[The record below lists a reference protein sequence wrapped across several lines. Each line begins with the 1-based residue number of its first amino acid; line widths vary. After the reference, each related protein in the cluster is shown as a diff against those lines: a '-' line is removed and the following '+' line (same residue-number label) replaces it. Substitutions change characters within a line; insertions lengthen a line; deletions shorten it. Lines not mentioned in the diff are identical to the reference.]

1 MSPPQIQADGNTH
14 SYSQK
19 DIDQAWDNFL
29 CSGGNSKN
37 LPVRELIAS
46 SWERCLSQG
55 VNPEQKAAPLLATEG
70 TLHIL
75 RQKNTDL
82 MKCARPVLAQARVF
96 LRDLETILI
105 LTDYNGVNLDV
116 VGDPKCIEDAVGIG
130 MVPGSGWK
138 ETVSGSNAVGTAM
151 ATGLPTQVHGEEHF
165 IQGFKPWTCTAG
177 IITDPYDNQLIGVI
191 DVSGLSDTFDKFHV
205 PLVVSWANQI
215 QLSLAK
221 NTSEQWRIIRENSD
235 CDFKN
240 SHRNAGKLL
249 FDAQGRLID
258 YSQNVSSILTT
269 LGIDYDLSSKPRLS
283 LEQYGGD
290 SIIYPHDDGR
300 WVSGDWIEPIKDKNE
315 IIGFRIELPTNK
327 RFAQRQSTRPNVSS
341 IKSCSSTDPFNK
353 ISGHSESIKAST
365 DKARKAASTPLP
377 ILILGDTGVGKEMF
391 ARAIHEASNFSNG
404 PFIDLN
410 CGAFTKDILS
420 SELFGHVEGAFTG
433 AKKGGMM
440 GKIEAA
446 NGGTLFLDEIGEM
459 PLEIQPVFLRVLQE
473 RKIHRVGAIAPIPV
487 NFRLIA
493 ATNSY
498 LKREVSEGRF
508 RKDLFFRLST
518 VAIALD
524 PLSRRKEDIEE
535 IANLVLKQIRD
546 TQEIVPKK
554 ISASLIT
561 SLKNREWPGNI
572 RELVNVIECM
582 CYMSSN
588 EVLTNEDLPA
598 GYQPGESLMNTEPMH
613 NNNDCPQSSSLSNL
627 DIAEQQA
634 IENAIRE
641 FGGNITQ
648 AAKNLG
654 IAKGTLYRKMK
665 KYNLDNPR

>member
-1 MSPPQIQADGNTH
+1 MSHSLKESNANTH
-14 SYSQK
+14 FYSQK

-29 CSGGNSKN
+29 CSGGVSKD
-37 LPVRELIAS
+37 LPVREMIAS

-55 VNPEQKAAPLLATEG
+55 VNPEQTAAPLLATEG

-82 MKCARPVLAQARVF
+82 MKCARPVFAQAKVF

-116 VGDPKCIEDAVGIG
+116 VGDPKCVENAIGIG

-151 ATGLPTQVHGEEHF
+151 ATGMPTQVHGEEHF

-177 IITDPYDNQLIGVI
+177 IISDPYDNQLLGVI
-191 DVSGLSDTFDKFHV
+191 DVSGLSNTFDKFHV

-221 NTSEQWRIIRENSD
+221 NTSEQWNLIRENSQ

-240 SHRNAGKLL
+240 SHRNAGKML
-249 FDAQGRLID
+249 FDTQGRLID
-258 YSQNVSSILTT
+258 HSQNACSILSS
-269 LGIDYDLSSKPRLS
+269 LGIEYDLSMKSRLS
-283 LEQYGGD
+283 LERFGGD
-290 SIIYPHDDGR
+290 EIVYPHDAGL
-300 WVSGDWIEPIKDKNE
+300 WLSSDWIEPVKEKNE
-315 IIGFRIELPTNK
+315 VVGFKIELPANK
-327 RFAQRQSTRPNVSS
+327 RSSQRTSAPSNVAA
-341 IKSCSSTDPFNK
+341 IKINSQADPFEK
-353 ISGHSESIKAST
+353 ISGQSASVTASIEKAN
-365 DKARKAASTPLP
+365 KAATTPLP
-377 ILILGDTGVGKEMF
+377 VLLLGDTGVGKEMF

-433 AKKGGMM
+433 AKRGGMM

-535 IANLVLKQIRD
+535 IAHIVLKEIQD
-546 TQEIVPKK
+546 SQEIVPKR

-561 SLKNREWPGNI
+561 ALKNREWPGNI

-588 EVLTNEDLPA
+588 ETLTTEDLPA
-598 GYQPGESLMNTEPMH
+598 GYQPGESLVSGAPPGQN
-613 NNNDCPQSSSLSNL
+613 QSSQSLSNL

-634 IENAIRE
+634 IENAIIE

-665 KYNLDNPR
+665 KYKLENPR

>member
-1 MSPPQIQADGNTH
+1 MSHPLKEAEVNTH
-14 SYSQK
+14 FYSQK
-19 DIDQAWDNFL
+19 DIDRAWDNFL
-29 CSGGNSKN
+29 CSGRLSKD
-37 LPVRELIAS
+37 LPVRDLIAS
-46 SWERCLSQG
+46 SWERCLSEG
-55 VNPEQKAAPLLATEG
+55 VNPEQTAAPLLATEG

-82 MKCARPVLAQARVF
+82 MKCARPVLAQTKVF

-116 VGDPKCIEDAVGIG
+116 VGDPKCVENAIGIG

-151 ATGLPTQVHGEEHF
+151 ATGMPTQVHGEEHF

-177 IITDPYDNQLIGVI
+177 IISDPYDNQLLGVI
-191 DVSGLSDTFDKFHV
+191 DVSGLSHTFDKFHV

-221 NTSEQWRIIRENSD
+221 NTSEQWNIIKENSQ

-240 SHRNAGKLL
+240 SHRNAGKML
-249 FDAQGRLID
+249 FDSQGRLID
-258 YSQNVSSILTT
+258 HSQNASSILSS
-269 LGIDYDLSSKPRLS
+269 LGIEYDLSMKSRLS
-283 LEQYGGD
+283 LERFGGD
-290 SIIYPHDDGR
+290 EIIYPHDTGL
-300 WVSGDWIEPIKDKNE
+300 WLSSDWIEPVKEKNE
-315 IIGFRIELPTNK
+315 IVGFKIELPSNK
-327 RFAQRQSTRPNVSS
+327 RSSQRTSAPSNIVT
-341 IKSCSSTDPFNK
+341 IKSNSQADPFEK
-353 ISGHSESIKAST
+353 ISGQSASVKASIA
-365 DKARKAASTPLP
+365 KASKAATTPLP
-377 ILILGDTGVGKEMF
+377 VLLLGDTGVGKEMF

-433 AKKGGMM
+433 AKRGGMM

-493 ATNSY
+493 ATNCY
-498 LKREVSEGRF
+498 LKREVSDGLF

-524 PLSRRKEDIEE
+524 PLSRRKDDIEE
-535 IANLVLKQIRD
+535 IAHIVLKEIQDSQI
-546 TQEIVPKK
+546 IVPKRL
-554 ISASLIT
+554 SASLIT
-561 SLKNREWPGNI
+561 ALKNREWPGNI

-588 EVLTNEDLPA
+588 ETLTTEDLPA
-598 GYQPGESLMNTEPMH
+598 GYQPGESLVSGISPDQN
-613 NNNDCPQSSSLSNL
+613 QSSQSLSNL

-634 IENAIRE
+634 IENAINE
-641 FGGNITQ
+641 FSGNITQ

-665 KYNLDNPR
+665 KYNLENPR

>member
-1 MSPPQIQADGNTH
+1 M
-14 SYSQK
+14 
-19 DIDQAWDNFL
+19 
-29 CSGGNSKN
+29 
-37 LPVRELIAS
+37 
-46 SWERCLSQG
+46 
-55 VNPEQKAAPLLATEG
+55 
-70 TLHIL
+70 
-75 RQKNTDL
+75 
-82 MKCARPVLAQARVF
+82 
-96 LRDLETILI
+96 
-105 LTDYNGVNLDV
+105 
-116 VGDPKCIEDAVGIG
+116 
-130 MVPGSGWK
+130 
-138 ETVSGSNAVGTAM
+138 
-151 ATGLPTQVHGEEHF
+151 
-165 IQGFKPWTCTAG
+165 
-177 IITDPYDNQLIGVI
+177 I
-191 DVSGLSDTFDKFHV
+191 DVSGLSNTFDKFHV

-221 NTSEQWRIIRENSD
+221 NTSEQWNIIKENSQ

-240 SHRNAGKLL
+240 SHRNAGKML
-249 FDAQGRLID
+249 FDSQGRLID
-258 YSQNVSSILTT
+258 HSQNASSILSS
-269 LGIDYDLSSKPRLS
+269 LGIEYDLSMKSRLS
-283 LEQYGGD
+283 LERFGGD
-290 SIIYPHDDGR
+290 EIIYPHDTGL
-300 WVSGDWIEPIKDKNE
+300 WLSSDWIEPVKEKNE
-315 IIGFRIELPTNK
+315 IVGFKIELPSNK
-327 RFAQRQSTRPNVSS
+327 RSSQRTSAPSNIVT
-341 IKSCSSTDPFNK
+341 IKSNSQADPFEK
-353 ISGHSESIKAST
+353 ISGQSASVKASIA
-365 DKARKAASTPLP
+365 KASKAATTPLP
-377 ILILGDTGVGKEMF
+377 VLLLGDTGVGKEMF

-433 AKKGGMM
+433 AKRGGMM

-493 ATNSY
+493 ATNCY
-498 LKREVSEGRF
+498 LKREVSDGLF

-524 PLSRRKEDIEE
+524 PLSRRKDDIEE
-535 IANLVLKQIRD
+535 IAHIVLKEIQDSQI
-546 TQEIVPKK
+546 IVPKRL
-554 ISASLIT
+554 SASLIT
-561 SLKNREWPGNI
+561 ALKNREWPGNI

-588 EVLTNEDLPA
+588 ETLTTEDLPA
-598 GYQPGESLMNTEPMH
+598 GYQPGESLVSGISPDQN
-613 NNNDCPQSSSLSNL
+613 QSSQSLSNL

-634 IENAIRE
+634 IENAINE

-665 KYNLDNPR
+665 KYNLENPR

>member
-1 MSPPQIQADGNTH
+1 MSHPLKEAEVNTH
-14 SYSQK
+14 FYSQK
-19 DIDQAWDNFL
+19 DIDRAWDNFL
-29 CSGGNSKN
+29 CSGRLSKD
-37 LPVRELIAS
+37 LPVRDLIAS
-46 SWERCLSQG
+46 SWERCLSEG
-55 VNPEQKAAPLLATEG
+55 VNPEQTAAPLLATEG

-82 MKCARPVLAQARVF
+82 MKCARPVLAQAKVF
-96 LRDLETILI
+96 LRDLESILI

-116 VGDPKCIEDAVGIG
+116 VGDPKCVENAIGIG

-151 ATGLPTQVHGEEHF
+151 ATGMPTQVHGEEHF

-177 IITDPYDNQLIGVI
+177 IISDPYNNQLLGVI
-191 DVSGLSDTFDKFHV
+191 DVSGLSNTFDKFHV

-221 NTSEQWRIIRENSD
+221 NTSEQWNIIKENSQ

-240 SHRNAGKLL
+240 SHRNAGKML
-249 FDAQGRLID
+249 FDSQGRLID
-258 YSQNVSSILTT
+258 HSQNASSILSS
-269 LGIDYDLSSKPRLS
+269 LGIEYDLSMKSRLS
-283 LEQYGGD
+283 LERFGGD
-290 SIIYPHDDGR
+290 EIIYPHDTGL
-300 WVSGDWIEPIKDKNE
+300 WLSSDWIEPVKEKNE
-315 IIGFRIELPTNK
+315 IVGFKIELPSNK
-327 RFAQRQSTRPNVSS
+327 RSSQRTSAPSNIVT
-341 IKSCSSTDPFNK
+341 IKSNSQADPFEK
-353 ISGHSESIKAST
+353 ISGQSASVKASIA
-365 DKARKAASTPLP
+365 KASKAATTPLP
-377 ILILGDTGVGKEMF
+377 VLLLGDTGVGKEMF

-433 AKKGGMM
+433 AKRGGMM

-493 ATNSY
+493 ATNCY
-498 LKREVSEGRF
+498 LKREVSDGLF

-524 PLSRRKEDIEE
+524 PLSRRKDDIEE
-535 IANLVLKQIRD
+535 IAHIVLKEIQDSQI
-546 TQEIVPKK
+546 IVPKRL
-554 ISASLIT
+554 SASLIT
-561 SLKNREWPGNI
+561 ALKNREWPGNI

-588 EVLTNEDLPA
+588 ETLTTEDLPA
-598 GYQPGESLMNTEPMH
+598 GYQPGESLVSGISPDQN
-613 NNNDCPQSSSLSNL
+613 QSSQSLSNL

-634 IENAIRE
+634 IENAINE

-665 KYNLDNPR
+665 KYNLENPR

>member
-1 MSPPQIQADGNTH
+1 MSQSAKETDISTH
-14 SYSQK
+14 FYSQK

-29 CSGGNSKN
+29 CSGGVSKD
-37 LPVRELIAS
+37 LPVREMIAN

-55 VNPEQKAAPLLATEG
+55 VNPEQTAAPLLATEG

-75 RQKNTDL
+75 RQKNTEL

-116 VGDPKCIEDAVGIG
+116 VGDPKCVESAVGIG

-151 ATGLPTQVHGEEHF
+151 ATGMPTQVHGEEHF

-177 IITDPYDNQLIGVI
+177 IISDPYDNQLIGVI
-191 DVSGLSDTFDKFHV
+191 DVSGLSNTFDKFHV

-221 NTSEQWRIIRENSD
+221 NTSEQWNMIRENSQ

-240 SHRNAGKLL
+240 SHRNAGKML
-249 FDAQGRLID
+249 FDTQGRLID
-258 YSQNVSSILTT
+258 HSQNACSMLSS
-269 LGIDYDLSSKPRLS
+269 LGIEYDLSMKSRLS
-283 LEQYGGD
+283 LERFGGD
-290 SIIYPHDDGR
+290 EIVYPHDAGL
-300 WVSGDWIEPIKDKNE
+300 WLSSDWIEPVKEKNE
-315 IIGFRIELPTNK
+315 LVGFKIELPTNK
-327 RFAQRQSTRPNVSS
+327 RSSQRTSAPSKIAAIKTNSQAQ
-341 IKSCSSTDPFNK
+341 PFEK
-353 ISGHSESIKAST
+353 ISGQSASVKASIE
-365 DKARKAASTPLP
+365 KASKAATTPLP
-377 ILILGDTGVGKEMF
+377 VLLLGDTGVGKEMF
-391 ARAIHEASNFSNG
+391 ARAIHEASNYSDG

-433 AKKGGMM
+433 AKRGGMM

-498 LKREVSEGRF
+498 LRREVSEGRF

-535 IANLVLKQIRD
+535 IAHIVLKEIQGS
-546 TQEIVPKK
+546 QEIVPKR

-561 SLKNREWPGNI
+561 ALKNREWPGNI

-588 EVLTNEDLPA
+588 ETLTTDDLPA
-598 GYQPGESLMNTEPMH
+598 GYQPGESLVSGVPSEQN
-613 NNNDCPQSSSLSNL
+613 QSSQSLSNL

-634 IENAIRE
+634 IENAIIE

-665 KYNLDNPR
+665 KYKLENPR

>member
-1 MSPPQIQADGNTH
+1 MSQSLKEADINTH
-14 SYSQK
+14 FYSQK
-19 DIDQAWDNFL
+19 DVDQAWDSFL
-29 CSGGNSKN
+29 CSGGASKN
-37 LPVRELIAS
+37 LPVRDMIAS

-55 VNPEQKAAPLLATEG
+55 VNPEQTAAPLLATEG

-75 RQKNTDL
+75 RQNNSDL

-96 LRDLETILI
+96 LRDLDTILI

-116 VGDPKCIEDAVGIG
+116 VGDPKCVEDAVGIG

-151 ATGLPTQVHGEEHF
+151 ATGMPTQVHGEEHF

-177 IITDPYDNQLIGVI
+177 IISDPYDNQLIGVI
-191 DVSGLSDTFDKFHV
+191 DVSGLSATFDKFHV

-221 NTSEQWRIIRENSD
+221 NTSEQWNLIRENSQ

-240 SHRNAGKLL
+240 SHRNAGRML
-249 FDAQGRLID
+249 FDTQGRLVD
-258 YSQNVSSILTT
+258 HSQNACSILNS
-269 LGIDYDLSSKPRLS
+269 LGIGYDLSMKSRLS
-283 LEQYGGD
+283 LERFGGD
-290 SIIYPHDDGR
+290 EIVYPHDAGL
-300 WVSGDWIEPIKDKNE
+300 WLSSDWIEPVKDKNE
-315 IIGFRIELPTNK
+315 VIGFKIELPTNK
-327 RFAQRQSTRPNVSS
+327 RSSQRTNPSS
-341 IKSCSSTDPFNK
+341 AIAAVKINSQADPFGK
-353 ISGHSESIKAST
+353 ISGQSASVRASIEKAS
-365 DKARKAASTPLP
+365 KAATTPLP
-377 ILILGDTGVGKEMF
+377 VLILGDTGVGKEMF
-391 ARAIHEASNFSNG
+391 ARAIHEASNFANG

-433 AKKGGMM
+433 AKRGGMM

-535 IANLVLKQIRD
+535 IAHLVLKEIQNS
-546 TQEIVPKK
+546 QEIVPKR

-588 EVLTNEDLPA
+588 ETLTIEDLPA
-598 GYQPGESLMNTEPMH
+598 GYQPGESLISGVPSEQNQPSE
-613 NNNDCPQSSSLSNL
+613 SLSNL

-634 IENAIRE
+634 IENAIIE

-665 KYNLDNPR
+665 KYKLENPR

>member
-1 MSPPQIQADGNTH
+1 MSHPLKEAEVNTH
-14 SYSQK
+14 FYSQK

-29 CSGGNSKN
+29 CSGRLSKD
-37 LPVRELIAS
+37 LPVRDLIAS
-46 SWERCLSQG
+46 SWERCLSEG
-55 VNPEQKAAPLLATEG
+55 VNPEQTAAPLLATEG

-82 MKCARPVLAQARVF
+82 MKCARPVLAQAKVF
-96 LRDLETILI
+96 LRDLESILI

-116 VGDPKCIEDAVGIG
+116 VGDPKCVENAIGIG

-151 ATGLPTQVHGEEHF
+151 ATGMPTQVHGEEHF

-177 IITDPYDNQLIGVI
+177 IISDPYNNQLLGVI
-191 DVSGLSDTFDKFHV
+191 DVSGLSNTFDKFHV

-221 NTSEQWRIIRENSD
+221 NTSEQWNIIKENSQ

-240 SHRNAGKLL
+240 SHRNAGKML
-249 FDAQGRLID
+249 FDSQGRLID
-258 YSQNVSSILTT
+258 HSQNASSILSS
-269 LGIDYDLSSKPRLS
+269 LGIEYDLSMKSRLS
-283 LEQYGGD
+283 LERFGGD
-290 SIIYPHDDGR
+290 EIIYPHDTGL
-300 WVSGDWIEPIKDKNE
+300 WLSSDWIEPVKEKNE
-315 IIGFRIELPTNK
+315 IVGFKIELPSNK
-327 RFAQRQSTRPNVSS
+327 RSSQRTSAPSNIVT
-341 IKSCSSTDPFNK
+341 IKSNSQADPFEK
-353 ISGHSESIKAST
+353 ISGQSASVKASIA
-365 DKARKAASTPLP
+365 KASKAATTPLP
-377 ILILGDTGVGKEMF
+377 VLLLGDTGVGKEMF

-433 AKKGGMM
+433 AKRGGMM

-493 ATNSY
+493 ATNCY
-498 LKREVSEGRF
+498 LKREVSDGLF

-524 PLSRRKEDIEE
+524 PLSRRKDDIEE
-535 IANLVLKQIRD
+535 IAHIVLKEIQDSQI
-546 TQEIVPKK
+546 IVPKRL
-554 ISASLIT
+554 SASLIT
-561 SLKNREWPGNI
+561 ALKNREWPGNI

-588 EVLTNEDLPA
+588 ETLTTEDLPA
-598 GYQPGESLMNTEPMH
+598 GYQPGESLVSGISPDQN
-613 NNNDCPQSSSLSNL
+613 QSSQSLSNL

-634 IENAIRE
+634 IENAINE

-665 KYNLDNPR
+665 KYNLENPR

>member
-1 MSPPQIQADGNTH
+1 MRQPAKEPDINTH

-29 CSGGNSKN
+29 CSGGVSKN
-37 LPVRELIAS
+37 LPVREMIAS

-55 VNPEQKAAPLLATEG
+55 VNPEQTAAPLLATEG

-82 MKCARPVLAQARVF
+82 MRCARPVLAQARVF

-116 VGDPKCIEDAVGIG
+116 VGDPKCVESAIGIG

-151 ATGLPTQVHGEEHF
+151 ATGMPTQVHGEEHF

-177 IITDPYDNQLIGVI
+177 IISDPYDNQLIGVI
-191 DVSGLSDTFDKFHV
+191 DVSGLSNTFDKFHV

-221 NTSEQWRIIRENSD
+221 NTSEQWNLIRENSQ

-240 SHRNAGKLL
+240 SHRNAGKML
-249 FDAQGRLID
+249 FDTQGRLID
-258 YSQNVSSILTT
+258 HSQNACSILSS
-269 LGIDYDLSSKPRLS
+269 LGIEYDLSMKSRLS
-283 LEQYGGD
+283 LAHFGGEE
-290 SIIYPHDDGR
+290 IVYPHDAGH
-300 WVSGDWIEPIKDKNE
+300 WLSSDWIEPVKEKNE
-315 IIGFRIELPTNK
+315 IVGFKIELPTNK
-327 RFAQRQSTRPNVSS
+327 RSSQRTSAPSNIAA
-341 IKSCSSTDPFNK
+341 IKINSQADPFEK
-353 ISGHSESIKAST
+353 ILGQSASVKASIE
-365 DKARKAASTPLP
+365 KASKAASTPLP
-377 ILILGDTGVGKEMF
+377 VLLLGDTGVGKEMF
-391 ARAIHEASNFSNG
+391 ARAIHETSNFSNG

-433 AKKGGMM
+433 AKRGGMM

-508 RKDLFFRLST
+508 RKDLYFRLST

-535 IANLVLKQIRD
+535 IAHIVLKEIQD
-546 TQEIVPKK
+546 SQEIVPKR
-554 ISASLIT
+554 ISASVIT
-561 SLKNREWPGNI
+561 ALKNREWPGNI

-588 EVLTNEDLPA
+588 ETLTTEDLPA
-598 GYQPGESLMNTEPMH
+598 GYQPGESLISGAPPEQN
-613 NNNDCPQSSSLSNL
+613 QSSQSLSNL

-634 IENAIRE
+634 IENAIIE

-665 KYNLDNPR
+665 KYNLENPR

>member
-1 MSPPQIQADGNTH
+1 MSQSLKEPDANTH
-14 SYSQK
+14 FYSQK

-29 CSGGNSKN
+29 CSGGVSKN
-37 LPVRELIAS
+37 LPVREMIAS

-116 VGDPKCIEDAVGIG
+116 VGDPECVENAIGIG

-151 ATGLPTQVHGEEHF
+151 ATGMPTQVHGEEHF

-177 IITDPYDNQLIGVI
+177 IISDPYDNQLIGVI
-191 DVSGLSDTFDKFHV
+191 DVSGLSNTFDKFHV

-221 NTSEQWRIIRENSD
+221 NTSEQWNIIRENSQ

-240 SHRNAGKLL
+240 THRNAGKLL
-249 FDAQGRLID
+249 FDTQGRLID
-258 YSQNVSSILTT
+258 HSQNACSILSS
-269 LGIDYDLSSKPRLS
+269 LGIEYDFSMKSRLS
-283 LEQYGGD
+283 LERFGGD
-290 SIIYPHDDGR
+290 EIVYPHDAGL
-300 WVSGDWIEPIKDKNE
+300 WLSSDWIEPVKEKNE
-315 IIGFRIELPTNK
+315 LVGFKIELPTNK
-327 RFAQRQSTRPNVSS
+327 RSSQRTSTPSNISA
-341 IKSCSSTDPFNK
+341 IKINSQAEPFEK
-353 ISGHSESIKAST
+353 ISGQSASVKASIE
-365 DKARKAASTPLP
+365 KASKAATTPLP
-377 ILILGDTGVGKEMF
+377 VLLLGDTGVGKEMF
-391 ARAIHEASNFSNG
+391 ARAIHETSNFSNG

-433 AKKGGMM
+433 AKRGGMM

-498 LKREVSEGRF
+498 LRREVSEGRF

-524 PLSRRKEDIEE
+524 PLSRRKEDIDE
-535 IANLVLKQIRD
+535 IAHIVLKEIQNS
-546 TQEIVPKK
+546 QEIVPKR

-561 SLKNREWPGNI
+561 ALKNREWPGNI

-588 EVLTNEDLPA
+588 ETLTTKDLPA
-598 GYQPGESLMNTEPMH
+598 GYQPGESLVSGVPTEQ
-613 NNNDCPQSSSLSNL
+613 NQSSQSLSNL

-634 IENAIRE
+634 IENAITE

-648 AAKNLG
+648 AAKILG

-665 KYNLDNPR
+665 KYKLENPR

>member
-1 MSPPQIQADGNTH
+1 MNYPLKQTDVNTH
-14 SYSQK
+14 FYSQK

-29 CSGGNSKN
+29 CSGGESKN
-37 LPVRELIAS
+37 LPVRSLIAS

-55 VNPEQKAAPLLATEG
+55 VDPEQKAAPLLATEG

-82 MKCARPVLAQARVF
+82 MKCARPVLAQAKAF
-96 LRDLETILI
+96 LRDLESILI
-105 LTDYNGVNLDV
+105 LTDFNGVNLDV
-116 VGDPKCIEDAVGIG
+116 VGDPKCIDNAIDIG

-177 IITDPYDNQLIGVI
+177 IIIDPYDNQLIGVI
-191 DVSGLSDTFDKFHV
+191 DVSGLSNTFDKFHV

-215 QLSLAK
+215 QLLLAK
-221 NTSEQWRIIRENSD
+221 NTSEQWNIIRENSQ
-235 CDFKN
+235 CDFN
-240 SHRNAGKLL
+240 NTHRNSGKLL
-249 FDAQGRLID
+249 FDTGGKLVGH
-258 YSQNVSSILTT
+258 SQNAGSILNS
-269 LGIDYDLSSKPRLS
+269 LDIDYDLSLKPRLS
-283 LEQYGGD
+283 LEQFGGD
-290 SIIYPHDDGR
+290 SIIYPHDDGL
-300 WVSGDWIEPIKDKNE
+300 WVSGDWIEPVKDKNE
-315 IIGFRIELPTNK
+315 VIGFKIRLPTSK
-327 RFAQRQSTRPNVSS
+327 RLTQRSSTPSDNTTIKTSS
-341 IKSCSSTDPFNK
+341 KTDPFGK
-353 ISGHSESIKAST
+353 ISGRSSSIRASI
-365 DKARKAASTPLP
+365 DKARKAAFTPLP

-391 ARAIHEASNFSNG
+391 ARAIHDASNFSDG

-410 CGAFTKDILS
+410 CGAFTKEILTN
-420 SELFGHVEGAFTG
+420 ELFGHIEGAFTG

-473 RKIHRVGAIAPIPV
+473 RKIHRVGGITPIPI

-498 LKREVSEGRF
+498 LKKDVSEGRF

-524 PLSRRKEDIEE
+524 SLEKRKDDIEE
-535 IANLVLKQIRD
+535 IAQLVLKQIQD
-546 TQEIVPKK
+546 SHEIVPKR

-561 SLKNREWPGNI
+561 NLEGREWLGNI

-582 CYMSSN
+582 CYMS
-588 EVLTNEDLPA
+588 TNETLTIDDLPT
-598 GYQPGESLMNTEPMH
+598 GYQASDSLVNAKSEQNEH
-613 NNNDCPQSSSLSNL
+613 SQSLYNL
-627 DIAEQQA
+627 DIAEQQT

-665 KYNLDNPR
+665 KYNLKNPR

>member
-1 MSPPQIQADGNTH
+1 MGHSLKESDVNTH
-14 SYSQK
+14 FYSQK

-29 CSGGNSKN
+29 CSGGVSKD
-37 LPVRELIAS
+37 LPVREMIAN

-55 VNPEQKAAPLLATEG
+55 VNPEQTAAPLLATEG

-75 RQKNTDL
+75 RQKNTEL

-116 VGDPKCIEDAVGIG
+116 VGDPKCVESAIGIG

-151 ATGLPTQVHGEEHF
+151 ATGMPTQVHGEEHF

-177 IITDPYDNQLIGVI
+177 IISDPYDNQLLGVI

-221 NTSEQWRIIRENSD
+221 NTSEQWNQIRESSQ

-240 SHRNAGKLL
+240 SHRNAGKML
-249 FDAQGRLID
+249 FDTQGRLID
-258 YSQNVSSILTT
+258 YSQNVCSILSS
-269 LGIDYDLSSKPRLS
+269 LGVEYDINMKSRLS
-283 LEQYGGD
+283 LERFGGEE
-290 SIIYPHDDGR
+290 IVYPHDAGL
-300 WVSGDWIEPIKDKNE
+300 WLSSDWIEPVKEKNE
-315 IIGFRIELPTNK
+315 LVGFKIELPTNK
-327 RFAQRQSTRPNVSS
+327 RSSQRTSAPSNIAAINV
-341 IKSCSSTDPFNK
+341 KSQGEPFEK
-353 ISGHSESIKAST
+353 ISGKSASVTASIEKAS
-365 DKARKAASTPLP
+365 KAAATPLP
-377 ILILGDTGVGKEMF
+377 VLLLGDTGVGKEMF

-433 AKKGGMM
+433 AKRGGMM

-498 LKREVSEGRF
+498 LRREVSEGRF

-535 IANLVLKQIRD
+535 IAHIVLKEIQD
-546 TQEIVPKK
+546 SQEIVPKR

-561 SLKNREWPGNI
+561 ALKNREWPGNI

-588 EVLTNEDLPA
+588 ETLTIEDLPA
-598 GYQPGESLMNTEPMH
+598 GYQPGESLVSGVPSEH
-613 NNNDCPQSSSLSNL
+613 NQSSQSLSNL

-634 IENAIRE
+634 IENAIIE

-665 KYNLDNPR
+665 KYKLENPR

>member
-1 MSPPQIQADGNTH
+1 MSHPLKEAEVNTH
-14 SYSQK
+14 FYSQK
-19 DIDQAWDNFL
+19 DIDRAWDNFL
-29 CSGGNSKN
+29 CSGRLSKD
-37 LPVRELIAS
+37 LPVRDLIAS
-46 SWERCLSQG
+46 SWERCLSEG
-55 VNPEQKAAPLLATEG
+55 VNPEQTAAPLLATEG

-82 MKCARPVLAQARVF
+82 MKCARPVLAQTKVF

-116 VGDPKCIEDAVGIG
+116 VGDPKCVENAIGIG

-151 ATGLPTQVHGEEHF
+151 ATGMPTQVHGEEHF

-177 IITDPYDNQLIGVI
+177 IISDPYDNQLLGVI
-191 DVSGLSDTFDKFHV
+191 DVSGLSHTFDKFHV

-221 NTSEQWRIIRENSD
+221 NTSEQWNIIKENSQ

-240 SHRNAGKLL
+240 SHRNAGKML
-249 FDAQGRLID
+249 FDSQGRLID
-258 YSQNVSSILTT
+258 HSQNASSILSS
-269 LGIDYDLSSKPRLS
+269 LGIEYDLSMKSRLS
-283 LEQYGGD
+283 LERFGGD
-290 SIIYPHDDGR
+290 EIIYPHDTGL
-300 WVSGDWIEPIKDKNE
+300 WLSSDWIEPVKEKNE
-315 IIGFRIELPTNK
+315 IVGFKIELPSNK
-327 RFAQRQSTRPNVSS
+327 RSSQRTSAPSNIVT
-341 IKSCSSTDPFNK
+341 IKSNSQADPFEK
-353 ISGHSESIKAST
+353 ISGQSASVKASIA
-365 DKARKAASTPLP
+365 KASKAATTPLP
-377 ILILGDTGVGKEMF
+377 VLLLGDTGVGKEMF

-433 AKKGGMM
+433 AKRGGMM

-493 ATNSY
+493 ATNCY
-498 LKREVSEGRF
+498 LKREVSDGLF

-524 PLSRRKEDIEE
+524 PLSRRKDDIEE
-535 IANLVLKQIRD
+535 IAHIVLKEIQDSQI
-546 TQEIVPKK
+546 IVPKRL
-554 ISASLIT
+554 SASLIT
-561 SLKNREWPGNI
+561 ALKNREWPGNI

-588 EVLTNEDLPA
+588 ETLTTEDLPA
-598 GYQPGESLMNTEPMH
+598 GYQPGESLVSGISPDQN
-613 NNNDCPQSSSLSNL
+613 QSSQSLSNL

-634 IENAIRE
+634 IENAINE

-665 KYNLDNPR
+665 KYNLENPR

>member
-1 MSPPQIQADGNTH
+1 MSHPLKEAEVNTH
-14 SYSQK
+14 FYSQK
-19 DIDQAWDNFL
+19 DIDRAWDNFL
-29 CSGGNSKN
+29 CSGRLSKD
-37 LPVRELIAS
+37 LPVRDLIAS
-46 SWERCLSQG
+46 SWERCLSEG
-55 VNPEQKAAPLLATEG
+55 VNPEQTAAPLLATEG

-82 MKCARPVLAQARVF
+82 MKCARPVLAQAKVF
-96 LRDLETILI
+96 LRDLESILI

-116 VGDPKCIEDAVGIG
+116 VGDPKCVENAIGIG

-151 ATGLPTQVHGEEHF
+151 ATGMPTQVHGEEHF

-177 IITDPYDNQLIGVI
+177 IISDPYDNQLLGVI
-191 DVSGLSDTFDKFHV
+191 DVSGLSNTFDKFHV

-221 NTSEQWRIIRENSD
+221 NTSEQWNIIKENSQ

-240 SHRNAGKLL
+240 SHRNAGKML
-249 FDAQGRLID
+249 FDSQGRLID
-258 YSQNVSSILTT
+258 HSQNASSILSS
-269 LGIDYDLSSKPRLS
+269 LGIEYDLSMKSRLS
-283 LEQYGGD
+283 LERFGGD
-290 SIIYPHDDGR
+290 EIIYPHDTGL
-300 WVSGDWIEPIKDKNE
+300 WLSSDWIEPVKEKNE
-315 IIGFRIELPTNK
+315 IVGFKIELPSNK
-327 RFAQRQSTRPNVSS
+327 RSSQRTSAPSNIVT
-341 IKSCSSTDPFNK
+341 IKSNSQADPFEK
-353 ISGHSESIKAST
+353 ISGQSASVKASIA
-365 DKARKAASTPLP
+365 KASKAATTPLP
-377 ILILGDTGVGKEMF
+377 VLLLGDTGVGKEMF

-433 AKKGGMM
+433 AKRGGMM

-493 ATNSY
+493 ATNCY
-498 LKREVSEGRF
+498 LKREVSDGLF

-524 PLSRRKEDIEE
+524 PLSRRKDDIEE
-535 IANLVLKQIRD
+535 IAHIVLKEIQDSQI
-546 TQEIVPKK
+546 IVPKRL
-554 ISASLIT
+554 SASLIT
-561 SLKNREWPGNI
+561 ALKNREWPGNI

-588 EVLTNEDLPA
+588 ETLTTEDLPA
-598 GYQPGESLMNTEPMH
+598 GYQPGESLVSGISPDQN
-613 NNNDCPQSSSLSNL
+613 QSSQSLSNL

-634 IENAIRE
+634 IENAINE

-665 KYNLDNPR
+665 KYNLENPR

>member
-1 MSPPQIQADGNTH
+1 MSHPLKEAEVNTH
-14 SYSQK
+14 FYSQK
-19 DIDQAWDNFL
+19 DIDRAWDNFL
-29 CSGGNSKN
+29 CSGRLSKD
-37 LPVRELIAS
+37 LPVRDLIAS
-46 SWERCLSQG
+46 SWERCLSEG
-55 VNPEQKAAPLLATEG
+55 VNPEQTAAPLLATEG

-82 MKCARPVLAQARVF
+82 MKCARPVLAQTKVF

-116 VGDPKCIEDAVGIG
+116 VGDPKCVENAIGIG

-151 ATGLPTQVHGEEHF
+151 ATGMPTQVHGEEHF

-177 IITDPYDNQLIGVI
+177 IISDPYDNQLLGVI
-191 DVSGLSDTFDKFHV
+191 DVSGLSHTFDKFHV

-221 NTSEQWRIIRENSD
+221 NTSEQWNIIKENSQ

-240 SHRNAGKLL
+240 SHRNAGKML
-249 FDAQGRLID
+249 FDSQGRLID
-258 YSQNVSSILTT
+258 HSQNASSILSS
-269 LGIDYDLSSKPRLS
+269 LGIEYDLSMKSRLS
-283 LEQYGGD
+283 LERFGGD
-290 SIIYPHDDGR
+290 EIIYPHDTGL
-300 WVSGDWIEPIKDKNE
+300 WLSSDWIEPVKEKNE
-315 IIGFRIELPTNK
+315 IVGFKIELPSNK
-327 RFAQRQSTRPNVSS
+327 RSSQRTSAPSNIVT
-341 IKSCSSTDPFNK
+341 IKSNSQADPFEK
-353 ISGHSESIKAST
+353 ISGQSASVKASIA
-365 DKARKAASTPLP
+365 KASKAATTPLP
-377 ILILGDTGVGKEMF
+377 VLLLGDTGVGKEMF

-433 AKKGGMM
+433 AKRGGMM

-493 ATNSY
+493 ATNCY
-498 LKREVSEGRF
+498 LKREVSDGLF

-524 PLSRRKEDIEE
+524 PLSRRKDDIEE
-535 IANLVLKQIRD
+535 IAHIVLKEIQDSQI
-546 TQEIVPKK
+546 IVPKRL
-554 ISASLIT
+554 SASLIT
-561 SLKNREWPGNI
+561 ALKNREWPGNI

-588 EVLTNEDLPA
+588 ETLTTEDLPA
-598 GYQPGESLMNTEPMH
+598 GYQPGESLVSGISPDQN
-613 NNNDCPQSSSLSNL
+613 QSSQSLSNL

-634 IENAIRE
+634 IENAINE
-641 FGGNITQ
+641 FSGNITQ

-665 KYNLDNPR
+665 KYNLENPC

>member
-1 MSPPQIQADGNTH
+1 MSHPLKEAEVNTH
-14 SYSQK
+14 FYSQK
-19 DIDQAWDNFL
+19 DIDRAWDNFL
-29 CSGGNSKN
+29 CSGRLSKD
-37 LPVRELIAS
+37 LPVRDLIAS
-46 SWERCLSQG
+46 SWERCLSEG
-55 VNPEQKAAPLLATEG
+55 VNPEQTAAPLLATEG

-82 MKCARPVLAQARVF
+82 MKCARPVLAQTKVF

-116 VGDPKCIEDAVGIG
+116 VGDPKCVENAIGIG

-151 ATGLPTQVHGEEHF
+151 ATGMPTQVHGEEHF

-177 IITDPYDNQLIGVI
+177 IISDPYDNQLLGVI
-191 DVSGLSDTFDKFHV
+191 DVSGLSHTFDKFHV

-221 NTSEQWRIIRENSD
+221 NTSEQWNIIKENSQ

-240 SHRNAGKLL
+240 SHRNAGKML
-249 FDAQGRLID
+249 FDSQGRLID
-258 YSQNVSSILTT
+258 HSQNASSILSS
-269 LGIDYDLSSKPRLS
+269 LGIEYDLSMKSRLS
-283 LEQYGGD
+283 LERFGGD
-290 SIIYPHDDGR
+290 EIIYPHDTGL
-300 WVSGDWIEPIKDKNE
+300 WLSSDWIEPVKEKNE
-315 IIGFRIELPTNK
+315 IVGFKIELPSNK
-327 RFAQRQSTRPNVSS
+327 RSSQRTSAPSNIVT
-341 IKSCSSTDPFNK
+341 IKSNSQADPFEK
-353 ISGHSESIKAST
+353 ISGQSASVKASIA
-365 DKARKAASTPLP
+365 KASKAATTPLP
-377 ILILGDTGVGKEMF
+377 VLLLGDTGVGKEMF

-433 AKKGGMM
+433 AKRGGMM

-493 ATNSY
+493 ATNCY
-498 LKREVSEGRF
+498 LKREVSDGLF

-524 PLSRRKEDIEE
+524 PLSRRKDDIEE
-535 IANLVLKQIRD
+535 IAHIVLKEIQDSQI
-546 TQEIVPKK
+546 IVPKRL
-554 ISASLIT
+554 SASLIT
-561 SLKNREWPGNI
+561 ALKNREWPGNI

-588 EVLTNEDLPA
+588 ETLTTEDLPA
-598 GYQPGESLMNTEPMH
+598 GYQPGESLVSGISPDQN
-613 NNNDCPQSSSLSNL
+613 QSSQSLSNL

-634 IENAIRE
+634 IENAINE
-641 FGGNITQ
+641 FSGNITQ

-665 KYNLDNPR
+665 KYNL

>member
-1 MSPPQIQADGNTH
+1 MSHPLKEAEVNTH
-14 SYSQK
+14 FYSQK

-29 CSGGNSKN
+29 CSGRLSKD
-37 LPVRELIAS
+37 LPVRDLIAS
-46 SWERCLSQG
+46 SWERCLSEG
-55 VNPEQKAAPLLATEG
+55 VNPEQTAAPLLATEG

-82 MKCARPVLAQARVF
+82 MKCARPVLAQAKVF
-96 LRDLETILI
+96 LRDLESILI

-116 VGDPKCIEDAVGIG
+116 VGDPKCVENAIGIG

-151 ATGLPTQVHGEEHF
+151 ATGMPTQVHGEEHF

-177 IITDPYDNQLIGVI
+177 IISDPYDNQLLGVI
-191 DVSGLSDTFDKFHV
+191 DVSGLSNTFDKFHV

-221 NTSEQWRIIRENSD
+221 NTSEQWNIIKENSQ

-240 SHRNAGKLL
+240 SHRNAGKML
-249 FDAQGRLID
+249 FDSQGRLID
-258 YSQNVSSILTT
+258 HSQNASSILSS
-269 LGIDYDLSSKPRLS
+269 LGIEYDLSMKSRLS
-283 LEQYGGD
+283 LERFGGD
-290 SIIYPHDDGR
+290 EIIYPHDTGL
-300 WVSGDWIEPIKDKNE
+300 WLSSDWIEPVKEKNE
-315 IIGFRIELPTNK
+315 IVGFKIELPSNK
-327 RFAQRQSTRPNVSS
+327 RSSQRTSAPSNIVT
-341 IKSCSSTDPFNK
+341 IKSNSQADPFEK
-353 ISGHSESIKAST
+353 ISGQSASVKASIA
-365 DKARKAASTPLP
+365 KASKAATTPLP
-377 ILILGDTGVGKEMF
+377 VLLLGDTGVGKEMF

-433 AKKGGMM
+433 AKRGGMM

-493 ATNSY
+493 ATNCY
-498 LKREVSEGRF
+498 LKREVSDGLF

-524 PLSRRKEDIEE
+524 PLSRRKDDIEE
-535 IANLVLKQIRD
+535 IAHIVLKEIQDSQI
-546 TQEIVPKK
+546 IVPKRL
-554 ISASLIT
+554 SASLIT
-561 SLKNREWPGNI
+561 ALKNREWPGNI

-588 EVLTNEDLPA
+588 ETLTTEDLPA
-598 GYQPGESLMNTEPMH
+598 GYQPGESLVSGISPDQN
-613 NNNDCPQSSSLSNL
+613 QSSQSLSNL

-634 IENAIRE
+634 IENAINE
-641 FGGNITQ
+641 FSGNITQ

-665 KYNLDNPR
+665 KYNLENPR

>member
-1 MSPPQIQADGNTH
+1 MSHSLKESDVNTH

-29 CSGGNSKN
+29 CSGGVSKD
-37 LPVRELIAS
+37 LPVRGMIAD

-55 VNPEQKAAPLLATEG
+55 VNPEQTAAPLLATEG
-70 TLHIL
+70 NLHIL

-116 VGDPKCIEDAVGIG
+116 VGDPKCVDNAVGIG

-151 ATGLPTQVHGEEHF
+151 ATGMPTQVHGEEHF

-177 IITDPYDNQLIGVI
+177 IISDPYDNQLLGVI
-191 DVSGLSDTFDKFHV
+191 DVSGLSNTFDKFHV

-221 NTSEQWRIIRENSD
+221 NTSEQWNLIRENSQ

-240 SHRNAGKLL
+240 SHRNAGKML
-249 FDAQGRLID
+249 FDTQGRLID
-258 YSQNVSSILTT
+258 HSQNACSILSS
-269 LGIDYDLSSKPRLS
+269 LGVEYDLSMKSRLS
-283 LEQYGGD
+283 LERFGGD
-290 SIIYPHDDGR
+290 EIVYPHDAGL
-300 WVSGDWIEPIKDKNE
+300 WLSSDWIEPVKEKNE
-315 IIGFRIELPTNK
+315 VVGFKIELPTNK
-327 RFAQRQSTRPNVSS
+327 RSTQRTSAPANIAA
-341 IKSCSSTDPFNK
+341 IKVKSQDDAFEK
-353 ISGHSESIKAST
+353 ISGQSASVTASIE
-365 DKARKAASTPLP
+365 KARKAATTPLP
-377 ILILGDTGVGKEMF
+377 VLILGDTGVGKEMF

-433 AKKGGMM
+433 AKRGGMM

-498 LKREVSEGRF
+498 LRREVSEGRF

-535 IANLVLKQIRD
+535 IAHIVLKEIQD
-546 TQEIVPKK
+546 SQEIIPKR
-554 ISASLIT
+554 ISASLVT
-561 SLKNREWPGNI
+561 ALKNREWPGNI

-588 EVLTNEDLPA
+588 ETLTTEDLPA
-598 GYQPGESLMNTEPMH
+598 GYQPGESLVSGVPTEQ
-613 NNNDCPQSSSLSNL
+613 NQSSQSLSNL

-634 IENAIRE
+634 IENAIIE

-665 KYNLDNPR
+665 KYNLENPR

>member
-1 MSPPQIQADGNTH
+1 MSHPLKEAEVNTH
-14 SYSQK
+14 FYSQK
-19 DIDQAWDNFL
+19 DIDRAWDNFL
-29 CSGGNSKN
+29 CSGRLSKD
-37 LPVRELIAS
+37 LPVRDLIAS
-46 SWERCLSQG
+46 SWERCLSEG
-55 VNPEQKAAPLLATEG
+55 VNPEQTAAPLLATGG

-82 MKCARPVLAQARVF
+82 MKCARPVLAQTKVF

-116 VGDPKCIEDAVGIG
+116 VGDPKCVENAIGIG

-151 ATGLPTQVHGEEHF
+151 ATGMPTQVHGEEHF

-177 IITDPYDNQLIGVI
+177 IISDPYDNQLLGVI
-191 DVSGLSDTFDKFHV
+191 DVSGLSHTFDKFHV

-221 NTSEQWRIIRENSD
+221 NTSEQWNIIKENSQ

-240 SHRNAGKLL
+240 SHRNAGKML
-249 FDAQGRLID
+249 FDSQGRLID
-258 YSQNVSSILTT
+258 HSQNASSILSS
-269 LGIDYDLSSKPRLS
+269 LGIEYDLSMKSRLS
-283 LEQYGGD
+283 LERFGGD
-290 SIIYPHDDGR
+290 EIIYPHDTGL
-300 WVSGDWIEPIKDKNE
+300 WLSSDWIEPVKEKNE
-315 IIGFRIELPTNK
+315 IVGFKIELPSNK
-327 RFAQRQSTRPNVSS
+327 RSSQRTSAPSNIVT
-341 IKSCSSTDPFNK
+341 IKSNSQADPFEK
-353 ISGHSESIKAST
+353 ISGQSASVKASIA
-365 DKARKAASTPLP
+365 KASKAATTPLP
-377 ILILGDTGVGKEMF
+377 VLLLGDTGVGKEMF

-433 AKKGGMM
+433 AKRGGMM

-493 ATNSY
+493 ATNCY
-498 LKREVSEGRF
+498 LKREVSDGLF

-524 PLSRRKEDIEE
+524 PLSRRKDDIEE
-535 IANLVLKQIRD
+535 IAHIVLKEIQDSQI
-546 TQEIVPKK
+546 IVPKRL
-554 ISASLIT
+554 SASLIT
-561 SLKNREWPGNI
+561 ALKNREWPGNI

-588 EVLTNEDLPA
+588 ETLTTEDLPA
-598 GYQPGESLMNTEPMH
+598 GYQPGESLVSGISPDQN
-613 NNNDCPQSSSLSNL
+613 QSSQSLSNL

-634 IENAIRE
+634 IENAINE
-641 FGGNITQ
+641 FSGNITQ

-665 KYNLDNPR
+665 KYNLENPR

>member
-1 MSPPQIQADGNTH
+1 MSHSMKESDVNTH
-14 SYSQK
+14 FYSQK
-19 DIDQAWDNFL
+19 DIDRAWDNFL
-29 CSGGNSKN
+29 CSRGESKN
-37 LPVRELIAS
+37 LPVRKMIAN

-55 VNPEQKAAPLLATEG
+55 VNPEQTAAPLLATEG
-70 TLHIL
+70 SLHIL

-82 MKCARPVLAQARVF
+82 MRCARPVLAQAKVY

-105 LTDYNGVNLDV
+105 LTDCNGVNLDV
-116 VGDPKCIEDAVGIG
+116 VGDPKCVENAIGIG

-151 ATGLPTQVHGEEHF
+151 ATGMPTQVHGEEHF

-177 IITDPYDNQLIGVI
+177 IISDPYDNQLLGVI
-191 DVSGLSDTFDKFHV
+191 DVSGLSNTFDKFHV

-221 NTSEQWRIIRENSD
+221 NTSEQWNMIRENSQ

-240 SHRNAGKLL
+240 SHRNAGKMLL
-249 FDAQGRLID
+249 DTQGRLID
-258 YSQNVSSILTT
+258 HSQNASSILSAM
-269 LGIDYDLSSKPRLS
+269 GIEYDLSVKSRLS
-283 LEQYGGD
+283 LERFGGD
-290 SIIYPHDDGR
+290 EIVYPHDAGL
-300 WVSGDWIEPIKDKNE
+300 WLSSDWIEPVKEKNE
-315 IIGFRIELPTNK
+315 VVGFKIELPTNK
-327 RFAQRQSTRPNVSS
+327 RSSQRTSAPSNIVA
-341 IKSCSSTDPFNK
+341 IKSNTHADPFEK
-353 ISGHSESIKAST
+353 ISGQSTSIKTSIQKAS
-365 DKARKAASTPLP
+365 KAATTPLP
-377 ILILGDTGVGKEMF
+377 VLILGDTGVGKEMF

-433 AKKGGMM
+433 AKRGGMM

-493 ATNSY
+493 ATNCY

-524 PLSRRKEDIEE
+524 PLSRRKDDIEE
-535 IANLVLKQIRD
+535 IAQLVLKEIQD
-546 TQEIVPKK
+546 SQEIVPKR

-561 SLKNREWPGNI
+561 ALKNREWPGNI

-582 CYMSSN
+582 CYMSAN
-588 EVLTNEDLPA
+588 ETLTMDDLPA
-598 GYQPGESLMNTEPMH
+598 GYQPGESLISGTPTEQ
-613 NNNDCPQSSSLSNL
+613 NQTSQSLSNL

-634 IENAIRE
+634 IENAIIE

-665 KYNLDNPR
+665 KYKLENPR

>member
-1 MSPPQIQADGNTH
+1 MSQPLKEADFNTH
-14 SYSQK
+14 YYSQK
-19 DIDQAWDNFL
+19 DIDSAWDNFL
-29 CSGGNSKN
+29 CSGGESKN
-37 LPVRELIAS
+37 LPVREMIAN
-46 SWERCLSQG
+46 SWGRCLSQG
-55 VNPEQKAAPLLATEG
+55 VNPQQTAAPLLATEG
-70 TLHIL
+70 ALHIL

-82 MKCARPVLAQARVF
+82 MKCARPVLAQAKVF
-96 LRDLETILI
+96 LHDLETVLI
-105 LTDYNGVNLDV
+105 LTDYNGVNLEV
-116 VGDPKCIEDAVGIG
+116 VGAPKCIDDAVGIG

-138 ETVSGSNAVGTAM
+138 ETVSGSNAIGTAM
-151 ATGLPTQVHGEEHF
+151 ATGMPTQVHGEEHF

-177 IITDPYDNQLIGVI
+177 IINDPYDNQLIGVI
-191 DVSGLSDTFDKFHV
+191 DASGLSNTFDKFHV

-221 NTSEQWRIIRENSD
+221 NTSDQWNLIRENSN
-235 CDFKN
+235 CDFRN
-240 SHRNAGKLL
+240 SHRNAGKML
-249 FDAQGRLID
+249 FDRQGRLID
-258 YSQNVSSILTT
+258 YSQNACSL
-269 LGIDYDLSSKPRLS
+269 LSALYVEFNPSLKSRLS
-283 LEQYGGD
+283 LERFGGEE
-290 SIIYPHDDGR
+290 IMYPHDEGL
-300 WVSGDWIEPIKDKNE
+300 WLSSDWIELVKDKNE
-315 IIGFRIELPTNK
+315 IIGFKIELPTNK
-327 RFAQRQSTRPNVSS
+327 RSALRTSAPANIAS
-341 IKSCSSTDPFNK
+341 IKCNSQADPFEK
-353 ISGHSESIKAST
+353 ISGQSASVQASIEKAG
-365 DKARKAASTPLP
+365 KAAKTPLP
-377 ILILGDTGVGKEMF
+377 VLLLGDTGVGKEMF
-391 ARAIHEASNFSNG
+391 ARAIHEASNFSKG
-404 PFIDLN
+404 PLIDLN

-433 AKKGGMM
+433 AKRGGMM

-473 RKIHRVGAIAPIPV
+473 RKIHRVGAIAPITV

-493 ATNSY
+493 ATNCY
-498 LKREVSEGRF
+498 LKREVSEGLF
-508 RKDLFFRLST
+508 RKDLYFRLST

-535 IANLVLKQIRD
+535 IAQLVLKEIQAS
-546 TQEIVPKK
+546 QEIVPKR

-561 SLKNREWPGNI
+561 ALKNREWPGNI

-588 EVLTNEDLPA
+588 ETLTTADLPA
-598 GYQPGESLMNTEPMH
+598 GYQPGESLISAIPTEQ
-613 NNNDCPQSSSLSNL
+613 NQSSQSLSNL

-634 IENAIRE
+634 IENAIIG

-665 KYNLDNPR
+665 KYKLENPR

>member
-1 MSPPQIQADGNTH
+1 MSQPLKEPNVNTH
-14 SYSQK
+14 FYSQK

-29 CSGGNSKN
+29 CSGGESKN
-37 LPVRELIAS
+37 LPVRDLIAS

-55 VNPEQKAAPLLATEG
+55 VNPEQTAAPLLATEG

-75 RQKNTDL
+75 RQNNTDL
-82 MKCARPVLAQARVF
+82 LKCARPVLAQARVF

-105 LTDYNGVNLDV
+105 LTDYNGVNLEV
-116 VGDPKCIEDAVGIG
+116 VGDPKCVEDAIGIG

-138 ETVSGSNAVGTAM
+138 ETVTGSNAVGTAM
-151 ATGLPTQVHGEEHF
+151 ETGMPTQVHGEEHF

-177 IITDPYDNQLIGVI
+177 VISDPYDNQLIGVI

-215 QLSLAK
+215 QLALAK
-221 NTSEQWRIIRENSD
+221 NTSELWNVVRENSD
-235 CDFKN
+235 CDFNN

-249 FDAQGRLID
+249 FDTQGRLID
-258 YSQNVSSILTT
+258 YSQNTSSMLNS
-269 LGIDYDLSSKPRLS
+269 LGIEYDIPSKLRLS
-283 LEQYGGD
+283 LERFGGD
-290 SIIYPHDDGR
+290 SIMYPHDEGH
-300 WVSGDWIEPIKDKNE
+300 WLSGDWVEPIKDKNE
-315 IIGFRIELPTNK
+315 LVGFKIELPTNK
-327 RFAQRQSTRPNVSS
+327 RRSQKVNAPTHVATVKTNLEN
-341 IKSCSSTDPFNK
+341 DPFGK
-353 ISGHSESIKAST
+353 ISGQSESIKASIE
-365 DKARKAASTPLP
+365 KASKAASTPLP
-377 ILILGDTGVGKEMF
+377 VLLLGDTGVGKEMF

-433 AKKGGMM
+433 AKRGGMM

-493 ATNSY
+493 ATNCY
-498 LKREVSEGRF
+498 LKKEVSEGLF
-508 RKDLFFRLST
+508 RKDLYFRLST

-524 PLSRRKEDIEE
+524 PLSRRKDDIEE
-535 IANLVLKQIRD
+535 IAHIILKQIQES
-546 TQEIVPKK
+546 QEIVPKR

-561 SLKNREWPGNI
+561 ALKNREWPGNI

-588 EVLTNEDLPA
+588 ETLTVVDLPA
-598 GYQPGESLMNTEPMH
+598 GYQPGESLISGAPE
-613 NNNDCPQSSSLSNL
+613 QSQSNQSLSNL

-634 IENAIRE
+634 IENAIIE

-665 KYNLDNPR
+665 KYKLENPR

>member
-1 MSPPQIQADGNTH
+1 MSHSPKESDVNTH
-14 SYSQK
+14 FYSQK

-29 CSGGNSKN
+29 CSGGVSKD
-37 LPVRELIAS
+37 LPVREMIAS
-46 SWERCLSQG
+46 SWGRCLSQG
-55 VNPEQKAAPLLATEG
+55 VNPEQTAAPLLATEG

-116 VGDPKCIEDAVGIG
+116 VGDPKCVESAVGIG

-151 ATGLPTQVHGEEHF
+151 ATGMPTQVHGEEHF

-177 IITDPYDNQLIGVI
+177 IISDPYDNQLIGVI
-191 DVSGLSDTFDKFHV
+191 DVSGLSNTFDKFHV

-221 NTSEQWRIIRENSD
+221 NTSEQWNMIRENSQ

-240 SHRNAGKLL
+240 SHRNAGKML
-249 FDAQGRLID
+249 FDTQGRLID
-258 YSQNVSSILTT
+258 HSQNACSILSS
-269 LGIDYDLSSKPRLS
+269 LGIEYDLSMKSRLS
-283 LEQYGGD
+283 LERFGGD
-290 SIIYPHDDGR
+290 EIVYPHDAGL
-300 WVSGDWIEPIKDKNE
+300 WLSSDWIEPVKEKNE
-315 IIGFRIELPTNK
+315 LVGFKIELPTNK
-327 RFAQRQSTRPNVSS
+327 RSSQRTSTPSKIAA
-341 IKSCSSTDPFNK
+341 IKTNSQAEPFEK
-353 ISGHSESIKAST
+353 ISGQSTSVKASIE
-365 DKARKAASTPLP
+365 KASKAATTPLP
-377 ILILGDTGVGKEMF
+377 VLLLGDTGVGKEMF
-391 ARAIHEASNFSNG
+391 ARAIHEASNYSDG

-433 AKKGGMM
+433 AKRGGMM

-498 LKREVSEGRF
+498 LRREVSEGRF

-535 IANLVLKQIRD
+535 IAHIVLKEIQGS
-546 TQEIVPKK
+546 QEIVPKR

-561 SLKNREWPGNI
+561 ALKNREWPGNI

-588 EVLTNEDLPA
+588 ETLTIEDLPA
-598 GYQPGESLMNTEPMH
+598 GYQPGESLVSGMPTEQ
-613 NNNDCPQSSSLSNL
+613 NQSSQSLSNL

-634 IENAIRE
+634 IENAIIE

-665 KYNLDNPR
+665 KYKLENPR